1 LGTAAAAAHVF
12 RSAAPFLSGG
22 AVARLSRRAAGEPR
36 EALAQPSEIR
46 SSDGLLDTAISA
58 APGII
63 RLGELAFPGFLY
75 NESYIPPLL
84 RVRLGDTMRISFRND
99 LPDDSSNLHFHG
111 MGVSPRENCDN
122 VFIHVHSGDR
132 FDYEVRVPAHDRQG
146 PGFFWYHPHAHG
158 FVTKQLLGGMSGGLI
173 VEGSDELYPM
183 LGDLPER
190 FLLIK
195 HAEIGEGNEII
206 SINGQLNPAVEI
218 RPGERQ
224 FWRIGHIGATLF
236 IKFRI
241 ENMPLYVVARDGH
254 ALTQPEKVSEFFI
267 GPGERIDV
275 IAVGPQPGEYAVTT
289 VPFQNQAWKKPDPA
303 QQIATVVASG
313 LTVSN
318 EAADAEILGQRVV
331 GNGWID
337 EVRSTPIAKRRTLN
351 YSKTPDRKIFM
362 IDGKVMDDDRVDQTV
377 MLGDTEEW
385 TVFNTDEQYHSFH
398 IHQTGFLVT
407 EINGVPQHE
416 ASLRDTFSIPPATD
430 TGSGVLKVVIPFTDP
445 VIIGRFVYHC
455 HAVDHEDKGM
465 MGVVEVVQR

>member
-1 LGTAAAAAHVF
+1 
-12 RSAAPFLSGG
+12 
-22 AVARLSRRAAGEPR
+22 
-36 EALAQPSEIR
+36 
-46 SSDGLLDTAISA
+46 LLDTAISA

-158 FVTKQLLGGMSGGLI
+158 FVTKQLVGGMSGGLI

-267 GPGERIDV
+267 GPGERIDA
-275 IAVGPQPGEYAVTT
+275 IAVGPEPGEYAMTT
-289 VPFQNQAWKKPDPA
+289 ISFQNQAWKKPDRA
-303 QQIATVVASG
+303 QQIATVVVSGPAASSEG
-313 LTVSN
+313 A
-318 EAADAEILGQRVV
+318 EAEILGQRVK
-331 GNGWID
+331 GNAWID
-337 EVRSTPIAKRRTLN
+337 EVKSTPIARRRTLN

-362 IDGKVMDDDRVDQTV
+362 IDGKVM
-377 MLGDTEEW
+377 E
-385 TVFNTDEQYHSFH
+385 
-398 IHQTGFLVT
+398 
-407 EINGVPQHE
+407 
-416 ASLRDTFSIPPATD
+416 
-430 TGSGVLKVVIPFTDP
+430 
-445 VIIGRFVYHC
+445 
-455 HAVDHEDKGM
+455 
-465 MGVVEVVQR
+465 